1 MKVFTGTMH
10 LLLAVRQTAVKIW
23 AMHARVSQLSEAL
36 PKVRVSHLVFP
47 DDAARLHIHQ
57 PH

>member
-1 MKVFTGTMH
+1 MH
-10 LLLAVRQTAVKIW
+10 LLVAVRQTAVKIW

-36 PKVRVSHLVFP
+36 PKVRVTHLVFP